1 MPLPDLPA
9 PLLKLFA
16 FIRKQNPFTL
26 AILVLMGMLS
36 IYLIFAD
43 KPWDPTLDF
52 SASVSSK
59 LRVHSYVVSGLWW
72 GALINLS
79 ILSACLFGSL
89 FYPPAPSST
98 PSGIDQSTNSWKSLP
113 LIQRRT
119 ILVLSLLAV
128 ALSAML
134 NAPLLNHSLWGDEE
148 ATARRFI
155 VGHINRQ
162 SDQTLRL
169 HTPSWE
175 KTLWNFENGP
185 NNHVLYSILGRVS
198 HSFAKP
204 ANGPDDLYFSEFWL
218 RLPTYLSGLCAVAT
232 IAWLMVVLGFPRTA
246 PLAATLLALHPWFVR
261 WGTEARGYSLVLF
274 LIPLIL
280 VFLLKALQSKKESQ
294 AWGWWLAYG
303 FTEFLLIYAHLGS
316 VYFLF
321 PLNIAALLLAW
332 QQARLEHKSLNPLHH
347 RRVWQYT
354 TANLLG
360 TILTIQLLAPCI
372 KPLGTWLAKSR
383 TKGDITWHWIED
395 WFSYFASGMPWS
407 PWNES
412 NPYCITLPDALEQSA
427 LLTSSAL
434 TLIAIS
440 LLIGFFSLLLNQ
452 HHRYLLLPLLAP
464 GLLTVLHAKVGGN
477 LLYPWYMVGF
487 LPLCIIVVSVGLE
500 RISAIIPKAKNSAWV
515 IVALLFCGL
524 FAILTH
530 EQRQLYR
537 NHPVEALARS
547 VRETREVINPFDPKI
562 DEVITLDVCHATR
575 LYDPAHL
582 RIRNLAEFVAALK
595 LADSTERPLFINMA
609 NTGLLTIYLPQI
621 GQMIDNRELFQ
632 EPIVIHGLQNPC
644 TRYIV
649 QYIPHSLDKT
659 TISPSQ

>member
-9 PLLKLFA
+9 PLHKVFA
-16 FIRKQNPFTL
+16 LLRKQNPFTL
-26 AILVLMGMLS
+26 GILVVMGMLTS
-36 IYLIFAD
+36 YLLFAD
-43 KPWDPTLDF
+43 KPWDPQLDF
-52 SASVSSK
+52 SASVKSK

-72 GALINLS
+72 AALLNLG
-79 ILSACLFGSL
+79 IFTACLFASL
-89 FYPPAPSST
+89 FYPKSPSDETSSLDKAT
-98 PSGIDQSTNSWKSLP
+98 SPWAALP
-113 LIQRRT
+113 LAQRRG
-119 ILVLSLLAV
+119 ILGLSLLAV
-128 ALSAML
+128 TLSALL

-155 VGHINRQ
+155 VGHVNRQ
-162 SDQTLRL
+162 SDQSLRL

-185 NNHVLYSILGRVS
+185 NNHVLYSILGRIS

-204 ANGPDDLYFSEFWL
+204 SSGPGEFYFSEFWL

-280 VFLLKALQSKKESQ
+280 VLLLKALTSKKESH

-316 VYFLF
+316 VYFLL
-321 PLNIAALLLAW
+321 PLNIAALFLAW
-332 QQARLEHKSLNPLHH
+332 QQARREHHTVNPLRH
-347 RRVWQYT
+347 RKVWQYA

-360 TILTIQLLAPCI
+360 ATLTIQLLAPCL

-383 TKGDITWHWIED
+383 TKGDITWPWIQD
-395 WFSYFASGMPWS
+395 WFSYFASGMPWI
-407 PWNES
+407 PWDKS
-412 NPYCITLPDALEQSA
+412 NPYCITLPNTLEQSS
-427 LLTSSAL
+427 LLPSNTL
-434 TLIAIS
+434 GLIALS
-440 LLIGFFSLLLNQ
+440 LLVGFFTFLLNKQ
-452 HHRYLLLPLLAP
+452 HRYLLLPLLAP

-487 LPLCIIVVSVGLE
+487 LPLCIVVVSVGLE
-500 RISAIIPKAKNSAWV
+500 SISKIIPKAKTSAWV
-515 IVALLFCGL
+515 ILALLFCSL
-524 FAILTH
+524 FAILTQK
-530 EQRQLYR
+530 QRQLYR

-547 VRETREVINPFDPKI
+547 VRQTRKVINPFDPKI
-562 DEVITLDVCHATR
+562 DEVITLDIVHATR

-582 RIRNLAEFVAALK
+582 RIRNLEQFVAALK
-595 LADSTERPLFINMA
+595 LADSTQRPLFINMA
-609 NTGLLTIYLPQI
+609 NPGLLTIYLPRI

-649 QYIPHSLDKT
+649 QYIPHSLKNQT
-659 TISPSQ
+659 SSPP